1 VVVAVVRHEGRP
13 AGSTGHVKT
22 HQACVFVFV
31 DGMVV
36 RVTVYTDIDEGRA
49 AAGRLAEQ
57 RGLGAKRNVE

>member
-1 VVVAVVRHEGRP
+1 M
-13 AGSTGHVKT
+13 
-22 HQACVFVFV
+22 FVFV